1 MKLVLLLLAPIL
13 LFSSCNEDKQ
23 YKEYVENKKAALRF
37 QKVGEFSFDGKETA
51 DIYVDTKTNIQYMY
65 VWDGMAN
72 GGPIFTRLWE
82 K

>member
-1 MKLVLLLLAPIL
+1 MKLILLLVVPL
-13 LFSSCNEDKQ
+13 LFCSACNEDK
-23 YKEYVENKKAALRF
+23 EYLETKKSNLRF
-37 QKVGEFSFDGKETA
+37 QKVGEFSFDGDKTA